1 MKTTLIIMAA
11 GIGSRFGGGVK
22 QLEPVGPDG
31 EIIIDYS
38 IRDALKAGFDNIIFI
53 IRKDLEKDF
62 KEVIG
67 NRIEKIC
74 DVSYAYQELDDL
86 PEGFS
91 RNKARKKPWGTGQ
104 ALLACKDMITN
115 PFVVINA
122 DDYYGKEA
130 FTKVHDYLINSSK
143 DSDSFVVCLAGFILK
158 NTLSENGGVTRGIC
172 SIDEDFNLTNV
183 VETHDIVK
191 TGYGAAVL
199 AKDGKLLP
207 LDAKTYVSMNMWGS
221 TPKFLSVLET
231 GFVEFLTSLPSDDIK
246 SEYILPTIID
256 GLIRSEKAK
265 VKLLETKDT
274 WFGVTYKEDK
284 QVVVDAIKLLIATQ
298 DTLGSPTMIKNDED
312 RIEKMEK

>member
-31 EIIIDYS
+31 EIIMDYS
-38 IRDALKAGFDNIIFI
+38 IHDAMVAGFDNIIFI

-86 PEGFS
+86 PKGFS
-91 RNKARKKPWGTGQ
+91 KPKVRTKPWGTGQ
-104 ALLACKDMITN
+104 ALLSCKHLITD

-130 FTKVHDYLINSSK
+130 FEKVHDYLISSSK
-143 DSDSFVVCLAGFILK
+143 AKDIFGLCLAGFILK

-172 SIDEDFNLTNV
+172 SSNEDTYLTNV
-183 VETHDIVK
+183 AETHDIVK
-191 TGYGAAVL
+191 TVSGAAVL
-199 AKDGKLLP
+199 SKDGKLLP
-207 LDAKTYVSMNMWGS
+207 LDANSYVSMNMWGS
-221 TPKFLSVLET
+221 TPRFLSVLET
-231 GFVEFLTSLPSDDIK
+231 GFVEFLTGLPSDDIK

-256 GLIRSEKAK
+256 GLIKSGKAK
-265 VKLLETKDT
+265 VKLLETKDK

-284 QVVVDAIKLLIATQ
+284 QVVVNAIKQLIATQ
-298 DTLGSPTMIKNDED
+298 DDLLVKKPKGMNIMT
-312 RIEKMEK
+312 